1 MVYQKLHP
9 ELQEDPVP
17 SNHKLAHN
25 PSAFLVEM
33 LIAWVKKN
41 I

>member
-1 MVYQKLHP
+1 MVYQRLHP
-9 ELQEDPVP
+9 GIKEDVVP

-25 PSAFLVEM
+25 PTGFLMEM

>member
-9 ELQEDPVP
+9 GIQEDVTP
-17 SNHKLAHN
+17 SNHRLAHN
-25 PSAFLVEM
+25 PSAFLVQM